1 MRRGSWVR
9 ELMRRAMI
17 PALLVSFGACASP
30 QSQDDPGAR
39 ADSPELAPRVWV
51 EQLAG
56 PFRFEGGV
64 LRSESGEPFRIA
76 IASGSLEA
84 KVQESWP
91 GGLFWSSG
99 SSHAAGGLSGQH
111 MRAVEGELSA
121 AQILEELKQGHPSIA
136 ESLQDRSVTWLL
148 HLEARVAAEGS
159 LEHSYRARIVL
170 EFPPAPEVQIA
181 AIVADFCEQHLA
193 HFERR
198 SGDREALLGLSTSDG
213 RGSLGYSLVY
223 LGHVEEETGRAANAA
238 LKAAKRSAGLI
249 SVNDEN
255 QVQAAEGLWVSGP
268 VLFDAHALVIL
279 RRVGRFGWTNYWILM
294 TAEAGVWSRVDGAPF
309 ATAHAQPKAGLV
321 GALFG
326 S

>member
-84 KVQESWP
+84 RVQESWP

-121 AQILEELKQGHPSIA
+121 AQILEELNFFGRQNQVPS
-136 ESLQDRSVTWLL
+136 SFFL
-148 HLEARVAAEGS
+148 
-159 LEHSYRARIVL
+159 RIVK
-170 EFPPAPEVQIA
+170 FPDLYDAWSSFF
-181 AIVADFCEQHLA
+181 DF
-193 HFERR
+193 
-198 SGDREALLGLSTSDG
+198 SS
-213 RGSLGYSLVY
+213 
-223 LGHVEEETGRAANAA
+223 
-238 LKAAKRSAGLI
+238 
-249 SVNDEN
+249 SVN
-255 QVQAAEGLWVSGP
+255 
-268 VLFDAHALVIL
+268 
-279 RRVGRFGWTNYWILM
+279 R
-294 TAEAGVWSRVDGAPF
+294 
-309 ATAHAQPKAGLV
+309 
-321 GALFG
+321 
-326 S
+326 